1 WTVGQITVTGAVV
14 VAPAQAVGPAGPYT
28 LRYKVKADD
37 GDDQTGQVAFTMTAA
52 STSTAA
58 PRTPAPAAA
67 AGPSAGPAPSGT
79 AVPPAVAAALFAP
92 GTRANATTTTYQ
104 AETGTIFHGT
114 VDSDHAGFTGTG
126 FVNGTNEVGS
136 WVEISINVGTAGSTS
151 LAYRFANGT
160 T

>member
-1 WTVGQITVTGAVV
+1 MRRAAILTS
-14 VAPAQAVGPAGPYT
+14 VAA
-28 LRYKVKADD
+28 
-37 GDDQTGQVAFTMTAA
+37 
-52 STSTAA
+52 
-58 PRTPAPAAA
+58 
-67 AGPSAGPAPSGT
+67 
-79 AVPPAVAAALFAP
+79 AVAAALFAP
-92 GTRANATTTTYQ
+92 GTMANATTTTYQ

-160 T
+160 TTSRPMTVTVDGATVGTPSFPATGAWTTWS